1 MFTQVVYI
9 RFAEEN
15 FSIPQILYK
24 LVIEISINAHMKDIF
39 VESIENN
46 PSIDGI
52 RKSAIVSIYRSLME
66 ASDDDNYVRDLY
78 RDKSS
83 TKADSGSDKNEN
95 NKMSSS
101 GDEFS
106 VKVNSDK
113 SSSGI
118 ISAPNRK
125 ISYIVLHYTVSQ
137 SSGSGSALATA
148 GFFAKGSP
156 DDKTGELH
164 HTAADFITDD
174 SEIYQYNPD
183 PDNMEAMAVG
193 SDKQTM
199 ANPKA
204 SGFASMYG
212 KITNGNSISVEM
224 SSSKTKKEKSPQPEE
239 LDWYFTD
246 EVKETTKKLVR
257 WLMDKYSIDEK
268 HIYMHYNV
276 TNKLCPAMWCHDDD
290 GVKEFHSFVSECAG
304 SKLLKMNI
312 SSVSLPEEMKNAP
325 DAEFSGFG
333 QELYVGTRWLH
344 LGTIGKSSG
353 LSQEADAALSS
364 VIAGASEEVKST
376 ADVLYGVIE
385 GKLKNT
391 GVSATV
397 IAEFVKYVLSLKGGV
412 NNVIKQ

>member
-1 MFTQVVYI
+1 
-9 RFAEEN
+9 
-15 FSIPQILYK
+15 
-24 LVIEISINAHMKDIF
+24 MKDIF

-66 ASDDDNYVRDLY
+66 ASDDDN
-78 RDKSS
+78 K
-83 TKADSGSDKNEN
+83 TASGSDKNEN
-95 NKMSSS
+95 NKMASS
-101 GDEFS
+101 GDEFN

-113 SSSGI
+113 SASGI

-125 ISYIVLHYTVSQ
+125 ISYIVLHYTASQ
-137 SSGSGSALATA
+137 SSGSGAALSVA

-156 DDKTGELH
+156 NDKNGELQ
-164 HTAADFITDD
+164 HTAADFIVDD

-183 PDNMEAMAVG
+183 PANMEAMAVG
-193 SDKQTM
+193 SEKQTM

-204 SGFASMYG
+204 SGFAAMYG
-212 KITNGNSISVEM
+212 KIMNKNSISIEM
-224 SSSKTKKEKSPQPEE
+224 CSSKTKKVDHPQPEE
-239 LDWYFTD
+239 HDWNFTD
-246 EVKETTKKLVR
+246 AVKENTKKLVR

-276 TNKLCPAMWCHDDD
+276 TGKLCPAMWCHDEN
-290 GVKEFHSFVSECAG
+290 GVKEFNSFVGECAG
-304 SKLLKMNI
+304 SKLLKMNDT
-312 SSVSLPEEMKNAP
+312 SVSLPEEMKNVP

-333 QELYVGTRWLH
+333 QGLYVGTRWLH

-364 VIAGASEEVKST
+364 VIPGASEEVKST